1 MFAYNYY
8 YFGHVH
14 NLIMITFNLYF
25 GYWWMH

>member
-8 YFGHVH
+8 YFGYVY
-14 NLIMITFNLYF
+14 NLVMITINLYF